1 MSRSILLFFILI
13 PLLHACK
20 VKYSFTGADF
30 SNLESLTVNYFPN
43 RSPNGPSNLGQLFTD
58 NLKDKFARETN
69 LEATPLGGDISF
81 NGYISR
87 YQIQGQAPTAGQTN
101 AIVRLTMT
109 VKVDFVNLVE
119 PEKSWTRDF
128 TQSVDFE
135 SQEELS
141 QIEEQL
147 VRELNAIL
155 ADDIFTAALVDW

>member
-1 MSRSILLFFILI
+1 MTLLFLV
-13 PLLHACK
+13 LLPFLQACK

-30 SNLESLTVNYFPN
+30 SNLETITVDFFPN
-43 RSPNGPSNLGQLFTD
+43 RSPNGPSNLSQLFTD

-69 LEATPLGGDISF
+69 LETTPIGGDISF
-81 NGYISR
+81 KGYISR

-109 VKVDFVNLVE
+109 VQVEFVNLVE
-119 PEKSWTRDF
+119 PEKSWSRDF
-128 TQSVDFE
+128 TQAIDFE

-147 VRELNAIL
+147 VRELNNIL
-155 ADDIFTAALVDW
+155 ADDIYTAALVDW